1 MAREQ
6 PTHREVLDA
15 TAAAEETMRPQRVP
29 VNVYETS
36 AALVV
41 LAPLPAVKANDVTVE
56 LHGSTL
62 RLWAHVRSAGPRDFV
77 LNEWEY
83 GGYEREIDLPP
94 GYGSGV
100 EASLTNGQL
109 AVRVLRGDPLDQ
121 LSIPP
126 KTFTAP
132 PYCPPNP
139 SPGTGP
145 RHPPR
150 PPKPDRGR

>member
-100 EASLTNGQL
+100 EGRSPMDNWRCECSAATPSTSF
-109 AVRVLRGDPLDQ
+109 RSSRRR
-121 LSIPP
+121 SPP
-126 KTFTAP
+126 
-132 PYCPPNP
+132 
-139 SPGTGP
+139 S
-145 RHPPR
+145 RI
-150 PPKPDRGR
+150 